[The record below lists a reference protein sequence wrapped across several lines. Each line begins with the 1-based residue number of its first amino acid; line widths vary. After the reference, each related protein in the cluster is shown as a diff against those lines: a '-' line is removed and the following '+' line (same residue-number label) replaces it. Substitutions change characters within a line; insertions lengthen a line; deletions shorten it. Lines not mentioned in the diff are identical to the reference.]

1 MSKKL
6 TVAFFI
12 ITSFWFLFTFK
23 LTDVPPGIN
32 GDEANIGLNS
42 VLIAQTGKDARGSV
56 LPLFSSVPD
65 SFDWKQ
71 PVTVYAT
78 AVAFKIFG
86 SSYFVLRSISVF
98 FALLSALTLFLL
110 INQIKGF
117 KLALAGLLI
126 FATTPIIMIQSH
138 LALENI
144 APVPFICLW
153 LLMLYK
159 YHISQKRKY
168 LIFSAASLG
177 LALFSYLGLRLI
189 TPTLVLATL
198 LFLYFSSRK
207 QKTKLVLKKLLIFI
221 VALLPFFILLLLAR
235 SQYPGVILGL
245 FRPYNLSSYQDV
257 FLPYISSFDP
267 SFLFI
272 TGDVTPYHSTGKH
285 GVFLLASLPLFVLGI
300 IRIIQKRDLFLSF
313 VLVSF
318 FLVPLFFGLGSTIHR
333 GSRLLSLV
341 PLFVVVATIGFEYIL
356 AFKNMLLKTFSIL
369 LVIFLII
376 LNYGDFL
383 NDYWYHYP
391 QRVKQE
397 FAAPVHKAFES
408 LKQLSDENN
417 LQPFIQND
425 LPLQNPLAFSFFEQA
440 YFPNQLERWK
450 NAALAKNG
458 IIILVDSAGL
468 ASLDPS
474 RIMVEKIAGTDYA
487 LVTNKYSDEKN

>member
-1 MSKKL
+1 MAKKL
-6 TVAFFI
+6 FFI
-12 ITSFWFLFTFK
+12 FFIVTFFWFLFTFK

-32 GDEANIGLNS
+32 GDEAVIGYNAT
-42 VLIAQTGKDARGSV
+42 LISQTGKDARGNF
-56 LPLFSSVPD
+56 LPLFSSVPE

-86 SSYFVLRSISVF
+86 SSYFVLRSVSVF

-110 INQIKGF
+110 INQIRGLN
-117 KLALAGLLI
+117 LALASLLI

-159 YHISQKRKY
+159 YHTSQKRKY

-189 TPTLVLATL
+189 APALIIATL
-198 LFLYFSSRK
+198 WFLYFINRK
-207 QKTKLVLKKLLIFI
+207 KKIGVFLKTWLIFI
-221 VALLPFFILLLLAR
+221 AAILPFFILLLLAR
-235 SQYPGVILGL
+235 SQYPGAILGL

-285 GVFLLASLPLFVLGI
+285 GVFLLATLPLFVAGA

-313 VLVSF
+313 VLISF
-318 FLVPLFFGLGSTIHR
+318 FLVPLFFGFGSTIHR

-356 AFKNMLLKTFSIL
+356 VFKNKVLKTFSIL

-397 FAAPVHKAFES
+397 FATPLHKAFEL
-408 LKQLSDENN
+408 LKKLSRENN
-417 LQPFIQND
+417 LKPFMQND
-425 LPLQNPLAFSFFEQA
+425 LPLQNPTAFSFFEQA
-440 YFPNQLERWK
+440 YFLNKLEKWTK
-450 NAALAKNG
+450 NNSLPEKSAVF
-458 IIILVDSAGL
+458 VDSTGVAL
-468 ASLDPS
+468 IDTLKT
-474 RIMVEKIAGTDYA
+474 RVEKIEGTDYA
-487 LVTNKYSDEKN
+487 LVINK